1 MIESGYESGYLSM
14 QEDSRIVR
22 TQYAIIFYF
31 WLQGLILGDF
41 AAVIPVLKTLHEIND
56 VQLGYILLAAVGGA
70 ILSLPIVTISHSYLG
85 AGASVT
91 AGTVVEHPSQINSH

>member
-1 MIESGYESGYLSM
+1 MNESDYVSM

-41 AAVIPVLKTLHEIND
+41 AAVIPGLKTLHEIND

-91 AGTVVEHPSQINSH
+91 AGTVVQHPSQINSH